1 MTSKSLRDI
10 EQLKQQLNELAETA
24 RASDEQI
31 IQVINAQ
38 AQHIQKLTAIVV
50 GMHRQLH
57 PEQYGPDGLPLSQE
71 RNINDA
77 QHSSLIITP

>member
-1 MTSKSLRDI
+1 MTSKSIRDI
-10 EQLKQQLNELAETA
+10 EELRQQLNQLAETA

-38 AQHIQKLTAIVV
+38 AQHIQKLTALVV

-57 PEQYGPDGLPLSQE
+57 PEQYGPDGLPLGAK
-71 RNINDA
+71 NDA
-77 QHSSLIITP
+77 QHSSIIITP